1 MNDTGSKEESSAEG
15 EVNVTPATEKKEKEE
30 RRRNEEE
37 EEEEEEP
44 DANEYDGGDGS
55 AKENVKPSMKKLF
68 EYAKKNRGRFAAVI
82 KSENL
87 EDSPPSWDE
96 EERKKE
102 EKECVKNLLSGMKV
116 QSAKLV
122 VKHEDTHTVTFV
134 YGEKEE
140 SFKLSLPGFMEEFL
154 EKVKAYGRDR
164 GRMSPLLPE
173 QSECFLKILIECQR
187 FEDVECAIDGIDD
200 SFGSANT
207 MNRYLSLM
215 EELVKEQLY
224 NRDPIV
230 KFDSQSTIELM
241 KAFGFMKV
249 FKDTRDSNA
258 RKYCC
263 ILMFLI
269 LTTDIYIEN
278 MRRAKWVESLKKKK
292 MYIEEMIELGE
303 GSSRKY
309 SKVSLLSEL
318 NLLND
323 ILGKPNL
330 RENNDLFDEIA
341 NVFGFVFNTAKVFHL
356 ISEVYDE
363 FYEKDEEMMEA
374 KVEFLTK
381 LLDKV
386 SVKCM
391 DKANEKALAGNVDAS
406 STTYDFRRNTNVVV
420 IVPLKKFNEF
430 FLAKRKTEAD
440 SAEETEEAMAEEKEG
455 GSEAAATAVVEKE
468 AAMAAEKAED
478 SEAEKAEDSEA
489 ETEEGSVAETEGGS
503 TEDTCTFDS
512 EQIRYFWKFVLST
525 VGPSETFLSDQ
536 LLFDVAFSCRGLRVE
551 KKEAYH
557 GTNANKRRKIE
568 QREQKTDRGQDMWL
582 KFAQM
587 FYNLAHVNA
596 STPPA
601 SGSDRPG
608 RPVVF
613 NLGNSVP
620 YVFSK
625 NTNGRGERKQKR
637 DEHSEMKR
645 EDKAI
650 KEEIEEEEDDVEILW
665 EVIIITEDNE
675 EENQQQLLQEQKGE
689 DRETREERNEEC
701 QEVAITQRHY
711 YLKRF
716 FLPQLEENGGSTY
729 VAHAMHGMR
738 VIGIL
743 RSAFGETVKWG
754 NQTKRG
760 QQKVGDLQTFM
771 KRMLEQMKN
780 YYDKIQ
786 TNLEKKRTMS

>member
-1 MNDTGSKEESSAEG
+1 
-15 EVNVTPATEKKEKEE
+15 
-30 RRRNEEE
+30 
-37 EEEEEEP
+37 
-44 DANEYDGGDGS
+44 
-55 AKENVKPSMKKLF
+55 
-68 EYAKKNRGRFAAVI
+68 
-82 KSENL
+82 
-87 EDSPPSWDE
+87 
-96 EERKKE
+96 
-102 EKECVKNLLSGMKV
+102 
-116 QSAKLV
+116 
-122 VKHEDTHTVTFV
+122 
-134 YGEKEE
+134 
-140 SFKLSLPGFMEEFL
+140 
-154 EKVKAYGRDR
+154 
-164 GRMSPLLPE
+164 
-173 QSECFLKILIECQR
+173 
-187 FEDVECAIDGIDD
+187 
-200 SFGSANT
+200 
-207 MNRYLSLM
+207 
-215 EELVKEQLY
+215 
-224 NRDPIV
+224 
-230 KFDSQSTIELM
+230 
-241 KAFGFMKV
+241 
-249 FKDTRDSNA
+249 
-258 RKYCC
+258 
-263 ILMFLI
+263 
-269 LTTDIYIEN
+269 
-278 MRRAKWVESLKKKK
+278 
-292 MYIEEMIELGE
+292 
-303 GSSRKY
+303 
-309 SKVSLLSEL
+309 
-318 NLLND
+318 
-323 ILGKPNL
+323 
-330 RENNDLFDEIA
+330 
-341 NVFGFVFNTAKVFHL
+341 
-356 ISEVYDE
+356 
-363 FYEKDEEMMEA
+363 MMEA

-406 STTYDFRRNTNVVV
+406 STAYDFRRSTNVVV
-420 IVPLKKFNEF
+420 IVPLKKFNEIF
-430 FLAKRKTEAD
+430 FGQEKDGGALGGGEGVGD
-440 SAEETEEAMAEEKEG
+440 SGGEG
-455 GSEAAATAVVEKE
+455 GGLRGGLGG
-468 AAMAAEKAED
+468 
-478 SEAEKAEDSEA
+478 
-489 ETEEGSVAETEGGS
+489 GSGGES

-637 DEHSEMKR
+637 DEDSEMKR
-645 EDKAI
+645 ENKANE
-650 KEEIEEEEDDVEILW
+650 KEIEEEEDDVEIVW
-665 EVIIITEDNE
+665 DGIVITEDNE
-675 EENQQQLLQEQKGE
+675 EENQQQLLQEKKGE

-701 QEVAITQRHY
+701 QEVASTQRHY

-743 RSAFGETVKWG
+743 RSAFGETVEWG
-754 NQTKRG
+754 NGTKRG
-760 QQKVGDLQTFM
+760 QQAVGYLQTFM

>member
-1 MNDTGSKEESSAEG
+1 MNDSGSKEESSAEG
-15 EVNVTPATEKKEKEE
+15 DGQTTPGTEKKEKEE
-30 RRRNEEE
+30 GRRNEGEEE
-37 EEEEEEP
+37 EEDP

-55 AKENVKPSMKKLF
+55 AKENVEPSIKMLF
-68 EYAKKNRGRFAAVI
+68 EYAKKNRGRFAEVM

-87 EDSPPSWDE
+87 ENSPPSWDE
-96 EERKKE
+96 EERKEE
-102 EKECVKNLLSGMKV
+102 EKECVKKLLSEMKV
-116 QSAKLV
+116 QSEELV
-122 VKHEDTHTVTFV
+122 VNHEDTHTVTFV
-134 YGEKEE
+134 YDEKQE
-140 SFKLSLPGFMEEFL
+140 SFELSISGFVEEFL
-154 EKVKAYGRDR
+154 EKVKAYGSER

-207 MNRYLSLM
+207 MNRLLSLM
-215 EELVKEQLY
+215 EELVKEQ
-224 NRDPIV
+224 RCISDPIV
-230 KFDSQSTIELM
+230 KFSDQSTIDLM
-241 KAFGFMKV
+241 KAFEFMKV

-278 MRRAKWVESLKKKK
+278 MRRANWVESLKKKK
-292 MYIEEMIELGE
+292 IYIEKTIELGE

-309 SKVSLLSEL
+309 SKVSLRSEL
-318 NLLND
+318 DLLD
-323 ILGKPNL
+323 DMLGEPNL
-330 RENNDLFDEIA
+330 RENNALFDKIA

-356 ISEVYDE
+356 ISEVYDA
-363 FYEKDEEMMEA
+363 FYKNDEEMKKA
-374 KVEFLTK
+374 KVKFLTK
-381 LLDKV
+381 LLGEV
-386 SVKCM
+386 SGKCM
-391 DKANEKALAGNVDAS
+391 DKANEKALAGNVNAS

-420 IVPLKKFNEF
+420 IVPLKKFNEIF
-430 FLAKRKTEAD
+430 F
-440 SAEETEEAMAEEKEG
+440 SQEEDGGGLGGGDGGGLGGGDGGGLGGGDGGGLGGGDGGGNGGGLGGGDGGGLGGGDGGGLGGGLGG
-455 GSEAAATAVVEKE
+455 GS
-468 AAMAAEKAED
+468 
-478 SEAEKAEDSEA
+478 
-489 ETEEGSVAETEGGS
+489 GGES

-512 EQIRYFWKFVLST
+512 EQIRYLWKFVLST

-536 LLFDVAFSCRGLRVE
+536 LLFDMAFSCRGLRVE
-551 KKEAYH
+551 KKEVYD
-557 GTNANKRRKIE
+557 GTNADERRKIE
-568 QREQKTDRGQDMWL
+568 KRERKTDRGQDMWL

-596 STPPA
+596 SFPPA

-608 RPVVF
+608 RAVVF

-637 DEHSEMKR
+637 DEDSEMKR
-645 EDKAI
+645 EDKA
-650 KEEIEEEEDDVEILW
+650 IEEEEDDVEILW

-675 EENQQQLLQEQKGE
+675 EENQQQLLQEKKGE

-701 QEVAITQRHY
+701 EEVARTQRHY

-716 FLPQLEENGGSTY
+716 FLSQLEENGGSTY

-738 VIGIL
+738 VTGIL
-743 RSAFGETVKWG
+743 RSAFGETREWG
-754 NQTKRG
+754 NGTKRG
-760 QQKVGDLQTFM
+760 EQTLKYLQTFM
-771 KRMLEQMKN
+771 EKMLEQMKK
-780 YYDKIQ
+780 YYVKIQ
-786 TNLEKKRTMS
+786 TKLEEKRN

>member
-1 MNDTGSKEESSAEG
+1 MNDSGSKEESSAEG
-15 EVNVTPATEKKEKEE
+15 DGQTTPGTEKKEKEE
-30 RRRNEEE
+30 GRRNEGEEE
-37 EEEEEEP
+37 EEDP

-55 AKENVKPSMKKLF
+55 AKENVEPSIKMLF
-68 EYAKKNRGRFAAVI
+68 EYAKKNRGRFAEVM

-87 EDSPPSWDE
+87 ENSPPSWDE
-96 EERKKE
+96 EERKEE
-102 EKECVKNLLSGMKV
+102 EKECVKKLLSEMKV
-116 QSAKLV
+116 QSEELV
-122 VKHEDTHTVTFV
+122 VNHEDTHTVTFV
-134 YGEKEE
+134 YDEKQE
-140 SFKLSLPGFMEEFL
+140 SFELSISGFVEEFL
-154 EKVKAYGRDR
+154 EKVKAYGSER

-207 MNRYLSLM
+207 MNRLLSLM
-215 EELVKEQLY
+215 EELVKEQ
-224 NRDPIV
+224 RCISDPIV
-230 KFDSQSTIELM
+230 KFSDQSTIDLM
-241 KAFGFMKV
+241 KAFEFMKV

-278 MRRAKWVESLKKKK
+278 MRRANWVESLKKKK
-292 MYIEEMIELGE
+292 IYIEKTIELGE

-309 SKVSLLSEL
+309 SKVSLRSEL
-318 NLLND
+318 DLLD
-323 ILGKPNL
+323 DMLGEPNL
-330 RENNDLFDEIA
+330 RENNALFDKIA

-356 ISEVYDE
+356 ISEVYDA
-363 FYEKDEEMMEA
+363 FYKNDEEMKKA
-374 KVEFLTK
+374 KVKFLTK
-381 LLDKV
+381 LLGEV
-386 SVKCM
+386 SGKCM
-391 DKANEKALAGNVDAS
+391 DKANEKALAGNVNAS

-420 IVPLKKFNEF
+420 IVPLKKFNEICF
-430 FLAKRKTEAD
+430 GQEKDEGALGGGEGVGD
-440 SAEETEEAMAEEKEG
+440 SGGEG
-455 GSEAAATAVVEKE
+455 GGLRGGLGG
-468 AAMAAEKAED
+468 
-478 SEAEKAEDSEA
+478 
-489 ETEEGSVAETEGGS
+489 GSGGES

-512 EQIRYFWKFVLST
+512 EQIRYLWKFVLST

-536 LLFDVAFSCRGLRVE
+536 LLFDIAFSCRGLRVE
-551 KKEAYH
+551 KKEVYD
-557 GTNANKRRKIE
+557 GTNADERRKIE
-568 QREQKTDRGQDMWL
+568 KRERKTDRGQDMWL

-596 STPPA
+596 SFPPA

-608 RPVVF
+608 RAVVF

-637 DEHSEMKR
+637 DEDSEMKR
-645 EDKAI
+645 EDKA
-650 KEEIEEEEDDVEILW
+650 IEEEEDDVEILW

-675 EENQQQLLQEQKGE
+675 EENQQQLLQEKKGE

-701 QEVAITQRHY
+701 EQVARTQRYY
-711 YLKRF
+711 YLKWF
-716 FLPQLEENGGSTY
+716 FLSQLEENGGSTY

-738 VIGIL
+738 VIGIQ

-754 NQTKRG
+754 NQTKHG
-760 QQKVGDLQTFM
+760 EQTFEYLQTFM
-771 KRMLEQMKN
+771 KRMLDQMSE
-780 YYDKIQ
+780 YYARIQ
-786 TNLEKKRTMS
+786 TKLEEMRK